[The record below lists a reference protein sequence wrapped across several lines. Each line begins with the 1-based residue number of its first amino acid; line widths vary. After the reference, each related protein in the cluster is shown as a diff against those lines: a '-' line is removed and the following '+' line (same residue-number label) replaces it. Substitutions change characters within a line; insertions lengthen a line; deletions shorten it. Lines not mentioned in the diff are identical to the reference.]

1 MSAGTTTLRS
11 TGSRPALLGISL
23 AYFMVL
29 LDTTVLAVAGP
40 DLIASLPTDVIGV
53 GWATTAYTM
62 ALAAALV
69 LGGSLSDRLG
79 ADRVFRVAG
88 AGFGIVSLGCAVA
101 PDLGTL
107 LVGRAVLGLF
117 AAGVVPSSMALLAAL
132 YVKPD
137 ERTRAIS
144 WWAAISGAAMA
155 VGPVLGGWLVE
166 VSGWR
171 AVFVIN
177 APLAAVVLLLCRK
190 RLRAARHLRV
200 VVPAP
205 HLGLAAT
212 LAALTL
218 AITEAGQLHWAPALG
233 AGCAT
238 LALAAVTI
246 RADRRSVAPLVPEAL
261 RRNRPVWRAF
271 GWGTLVNYAL
281 TTVLFAVPLIVAQG
295 PLSVGIMLLPMT
307 VVVAINPLLTGRLV
321 RRFGPLVP
329 IRLGFATFAVGL
341 GAVAVALRGDPQP
354 VVLGAGLLGCGL
366 GVSWTLP
373 PLVGFAVS
381 KAPADASGA
390 VGGLLNAMRQV
401 GASVGAA
408 TAGATL
414 SVRADGVV
422 VFVVAAGLC
431 VVGLLLTV
439 GVSSPGS

>member
-1 MSAGTTTLRS
+1 M
-11 TGSRPALLGISL
+11 LLGISL

-40 DLIASLPTDVIGV
+40 DLIAALPTDVIGV

-69 LGGSLSDRLG
+69 LGGSLADRLG
-79 ADRVFRVAG
+79 ADRVFRVAS
-88 AGFGIVSLGCAVA
+88 AGFGIVSLACAVA
-101 PDLGTL
+101 PNLGTL
-107 LVGRAVLGLF
+107 LLGRAVLGLF

-132 YVKPD
+132 YAKPD
-137 ERTRAIS
+137 DRTRAIS

-166 VSGWR
+166 LSGWR

-177 APLAAVVLLLCRK
+177 APLAVVVLLLCRK
-190 RLRAARHLRV
+190 RLGVARHPRV
-200 VVPAP
+200 ISPIP

-218 AITEAGQLHWAPALG
+218 AITEAGQLHWATAFG

-238 LALAAVTI
+238 LVLAAVTV
-246 RADRRSVAPLVPEAL
+246 RADRRSVAPLVPDVL
-261 RRNRPVWRAF
+261 RRNRPVWSAF
-271 GWGTLVNYAL
+271 AWGTLVNYAL
-281 TTVLFAVPLIVAQG
+281 TTVLFAVPLVVAEG
-295 PLSVGIMLLPMT
+295 SLSVGITLLPMT
-307 VVVAINPLLTGRLV
+307 VLVAVNPLLTGRLV

-329 IRLGFATFAVGL
+329 IRLGFAAFAIGL
-341 GAVAVALRGDPQP
+341 SAVAVALMGDQRP
-354 VVLGAGLLGCGL
+354 VVLAAGLLGCGL

-381 KAPADASGA
+381 NAPAGATGA
-390 VGGLLNAMRQV
+390 VGGILNAMRQV
-401 GASVGAA
+401 GATVGAA
-408 TAGATL
+408 TAGAVLT
-414 SVRADGVV
+414 VQAGGVV

-439 GVSSPGS
+439 RVSSPGSS

>member
-1 MSAGTTTLRS
+1 MFRRS
-11 TGSRPALLGISL
+11 TRWPALLGISL

-53 GWATTAYTM
+53 GWATMAYTM
-62 ALAAALV
+62 TLAAALV
-69 LGGSLSDRLG
+69 LGGSLADRLG
-79 ADRVFRVAG
+79 ADRVLLVG
-88 AGFGIVSLGCAVA
+88 SAGFGIVPVACALSPNLA
-101 PDLGTL
+101 AL
-107 LVGRAVLGLF
+107 LLGRAVLGLL

-132 YVKPD
+132 YARPD
-137 ERTRAIS
+137 ERARAIS

-166 VSGWR
+166 LSGWR

-177 APLAAVVLLLCRK
+177 APLALVVVLLCRN
-190 RLRAARHLRV
+190 RITVTRHRRTV
-200 VVPAP
+200 SPGP

-218 AITEAGQLHWAPALG
+218 AITEAGQLHWMTASG
-233 AGCAT
+233 AGCAV
-238 LALAAVTI
+238 LVLAAVTV
-246 RADRRSVAPLVPEAL
+246 RADRRSVAPLIPDAL
-261 RRNRPVWRAF
+261 RRNRPVWSAF

-281 TTVLFAVPLIVAQG
+281 TTVLFAVPLIVAEG
-295 PLSVGIMLLPMT
+295 SLSIGITLLPMT
-307 VVVAINPLLTGRLV
+307 VVVAVNPLLTGRLV
-321 RRFGPLVP
+321 RRFGALVP
-329 IRLGFATFAVGL
+329 IRLGFVAFAVGL
-341 GAVAVALRGDPQP
+341 CAVAVALVGEQRP
-354 VVLGAGLLGCGL
+354 VVLAAGLLGCGL

-381 KAPADASGA
+381 KAPADATGA

-401 GASVGAA
+401 GATVGAA
-408 TAGATL
+408 TAGAALT
-414 SVRADGVV
+414 VRADGVV

-439 GVSSPGS
+439 RVDAG